1 MNLSDRVLN
10 FVVILILTA
19 LVGLATYYLFF
30 FEQKSPAQNLIRKI
44 EIAHE
49 MKDDSQALSDIAD
62 FFSEYPNHPEVRRV
76 YLTATEIF
84 LSKRQL
90 GNAEKY
96 LQRALSSDNLSSSEK
111 IRAAILLGELH
122 IQTGIADSITLRTL
136 EDAYLKASFA
146 NKEKLANLLGK
157 LYLISGD
164 NLNALRFFEEA
175 KGENALIGKIR
186 VELARKNWPSV
197 QLLASRYQ
205 EIYPRGSHKEWVESL
220 VQTNNKISNTTQ
232 PTLAIKGNDH
242 ALLPLLQNAVLS
254 SNWIDALEISKKIIR
269 NEDHSSDD
277 EAYYLQG
284 LIYYQLQ
291 QLPAAETSM
300 KKISETYTNS
310 KRAKQAKE
318 WERIIQ
324 KEIQLSE

>member
-1 MNLSDRVLN
+1 
-10 FVVILILTA
+10 VVILILTA

-30 FEQKSPAQNLIRKI
+30 FEQKSPAQSLIRKI

-49 MKDDSQALSDIAD
+49 MKDNSQALSDIAD
-62 FFSEYPNHPEVRRV
+62 FFSEYPNHPEVNRV
-76 YLTATEIF
+76 YLTATDIF
-84 LSKRQL
+84 LSKRQF
-90 GNAEKY
+90 GDAEKY
-96 LQRALSSDNLSSSEK
+96 LQRALSSDNLSSSEQV
-111 IRAAILLGELH
+111 RAAILLGKIH
-122 IQTGIADSITLRTL
+122 NQTGIADSITLRTL

-146 NKEKLANLLGK
+146 NKEKLANLLGE

-197 QLLASRYQ
+197 LLLASQYQ

-220 VQTNNKISNTTQ
+220 VQTNNQIPNSTQ
-232 PTLAIKGNDH
+232 PTLVTIKEDDH
-242 ALLPLLQNAVLS
+242 SLLPLLQNAVLS

-284 LIYYQLQ
+284 LINYQLR
-291 QLPAAETSM
+291 QLPAAEASM

-310 KRAKQAKE
+310 KRFKQAKE